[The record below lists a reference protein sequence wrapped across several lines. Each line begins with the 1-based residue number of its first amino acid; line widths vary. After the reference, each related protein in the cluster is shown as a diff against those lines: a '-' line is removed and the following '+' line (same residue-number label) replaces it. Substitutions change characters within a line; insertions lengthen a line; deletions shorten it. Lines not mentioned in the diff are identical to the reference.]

1 LLFSDS
7 FGWGA
12 ASGLIE
18 YFCDVL
24 MINMN
29 DFQALSEADRRAL
42 WARLKE
48 NWREAHVLAV
58 ANVGNITLF
67 ARFVKSIP

>member
-1 LLFSDS
+1 MGRGF
-7 FGWGA
+7 
-12 ASGLIE
+12 GLIE

-48 NWREAHVLAV
+48 NWRDAHVLAV